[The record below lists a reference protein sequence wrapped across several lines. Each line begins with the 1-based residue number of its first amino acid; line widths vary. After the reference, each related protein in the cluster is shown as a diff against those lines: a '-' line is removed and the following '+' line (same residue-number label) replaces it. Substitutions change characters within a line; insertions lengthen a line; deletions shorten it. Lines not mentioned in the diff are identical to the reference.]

1 MLYIV
6 DLEGMITEHAACGN
20 QFVFIPVVS
29 CIECLIDTGKE
40 KNMPLLLHTIEVQML
55 QDCFIHRCERMS
67 FYIYIYI
74 YISATFK
81 PSLGFVKNTFK
92 ACCE

>member
-6 DLEGMITEHAACGN
+6 DLEGIITEHAACGN

-29 CIECLIDTGKE
+29 CLECLIDTGKE

-55 QDCFIHRCERMS
+55 QDCFIHRCERM
-67 FYIYIYI
+67 FLYIYI

>member
-6 DLEGMITEHAACGN
+6 NLEGMITEHAACGN
-20 QFVFIPVVS
+20 LFVFIPVVS

-55 QDCFIHRCERMS
+55 QDCFIHRCERM
-67 FYIYIYI
+67 FLYI

>member
-6 DLEGMITEHAACGN
+6 NLEGIITEHAACGN

-67 FYIYIYI
+67 FYIYL

>member
-55 QDCFIHRCERMS
+55 QDCFIHRYERM
-67 FYIYIYI
+67 FL

-81 PSLGFVKNTFK
+81 PSMGFVKNTFK

>member
-6 DLEGMITEHAACGN
+6 NLEGIITEHAACGN

-29 CIECLIDTGKE
+29 CIECLIDIGKE
-40 KNMPLLLHTIEVQML
+40 KNMPLLLHAIEVQML
-55 QDCFIHRCERMS
+55 QDCFIHRCERM
-67 FYIYIYI
+67 FLYI

>member
-29 CIECLIDTGKE
+29 CIECFNRYRKGEKYALALAHNRSSNVTG
-40 KNMPLLLHTIEVQML
+40 LFHT
-55 QDCFIHRCERMS
+55 
-67 FYIYIYI
+67 
-74 YISATFK
+74 
-81 PSLGFVKNTFK
+81 
-92 ACCE
+92 

>member
-29 CIECLIDTGKE
+29 CIECLIDAGKE
-40 KNMPLLLHTIEVQML
+40 KNMPLLVHTIEVQML
-55 QDCFIHRCERMS
+55 QDCFIHRCERM
-67 FYIYIYI
+67 FFI

-81 PSLGFVKNTFK
+81 PSLSFVENTFR
-92 ACCE
+92 ACCQ

>member
-29 CIECLIDTGKE
+29 CIVCLIDTGKE
-40 KNMPLLLHTIEVQML
+40 KNMPLLQHTIEVQML

-67 FYIYIYI
+67 FYIYI
-74 YISATFK
+74 SATFK

>member
-40 KNMPLLLHTIEVQML
+40 KNMPLLLHAIEVQML
-55 QDCFIHRCERMS
+55 QDCFIHRCERM
-67 FYIYIYI
+67 FFYI

-92 ACCE
+92 ACYE

>member
-55 QDCFIHRCERMS
+55 QDCFIHRCERM
-67 FYIYIYI
+67 FLYI

-81 PSLGFVKNTFK
+81 PSMGFVKNTFK